1 MGKCPHCQQ
10 PVKTVMVEYVTA
22 TVPSG
27 KKTFHGTSFSCPHC
41 QAILSVGIDHV
52 AAGQD
57 LQNALV
63 DRLVVLLR
71 RSES

>member
-10 PVKTVMVEYVTA
+10 PVNTVTAEYVSV

-27 KKTFHGTSFSCPHC
+27 KRTFHGTSFSCPHC
-41 QAILSVGIDHV
+41 QAIFSVGIDHI
-52 AAGQD
+52 AAAQD
-57 LQNALV
+57 LQNGLV

-71 RSES
+71 RSGS